1 MGTAVPRGCPSVT
14 EGPRAAAETPDSSA
28 PLGEGEYAQMDLKAQ
43 TSVLAGRVQERAQAP
58 PCELQGEGL
67 GLGLSG
73 TWARLWTARD
83 AAPDSQPCHPRVRDH
98 EVTSPAEPP
107 CQMGLPPCFPTLSS
121 TFSYTSTSDGMR
133 CPVVSYRQGRLHLVL
148 SGTYVGGSL

>member
-28 PLGEGEYAQMDLKAQ
+28 PLGEGEYAQTDLKAQ

-58 PCELQGEGL
+58 PCELQGGGL

-98 EVTSPAEPP
+98 EVTSPAEPQCP
-107 CQMGLPPCFPTLSS
+107 SLPNGATTLLPDSK
-121 TFSYTSTSDGMR
+121 
-133 CPVVSYRQGRLHLVL
+133 
-148 SGTYVGGSL
+148 